1 VIAMVIDLTRAEE
14 IGEEG
19 KLIEIGEYM
28 MVVRDGKW
36 SIRGP
41 EVEIETPILSELIK
55 MVRNGIEVKCRLRY
69 ELVGRKLELNLKS
82 VRGRL
87 MCEI

>member
-1 VIAMVIDLTRAEE
+1 MVIDLTMVEE
-14 IGEEG
+14 LGKEGEV
-19 KLIEIGEYM
+19 IEIGEYM

-36 SIRGP
+36 LIRGP

-55 MVRNGIEVKCRLRY
+55 MVRNGVDVKCRLRY
-69 ELVGRKLELNLKS
+69 ELVGRKLELNLRS